1 MGSKKRIKS
10 LLKWIL
16 LLYAVALT
24 ASHIVRWNGPDT
36 YPYLEGQQLD
46 EVQEMKGSKALEST
60 VSLAFLDSPSVD
72 PDAPVLV
79 LLHGSPVASS
89 SLQNI
94 SAALEG
100 PFRVIVPD
108 LPGFGGSTL
117 EIEDYSVLAHAYYL
131 DQLMV
136 QLEVDSF
143 HLIGYSMG
151 GGVAIDYVHAFPEK
165 VKSLQ
170 LVSSIGVQELELLGD
185 YLINHA
191 IHGGPTGR
199 ALVATRV
206 GSPLRLDGQCHSQ
219 CFLCAELLRFRSTSL
234 PSLPGGVGSS
244 HADSPC

>member
-1 MGSKKRIKS
+1 
-10 LLKWIL
+10 
-16 LLYAVALT
+16 
-24 ASHIVRWNGPDT
+24 
-36 YPYLEGQQLD
+36 
-46 EVQEMKGSKALEST
+46 MKGSKVLEST
-60 VSLAFLDSPSVD
+60 VSLAYLDSPSVD
-72 PDAPVLV
+72 PNAPVLV

-94 SAALEG
+94 SEALEG
-100 PFRVIVPD
+100 PYRVIVPD

-117 EIEDYSVLAHAYYL
+117 EIEDYSILAHAYYL

-185 YLINHA
+185 YLINHT
-191 IHGGPTGR
+191 IHGAQLAGLWLLQECVPHFGWMDNAILNVSYARNFFDSDQRPFR
-199 ALVATRV
+199 AYLEEVEV
-206 GSPLRLDGQCHSQ
+206 PKLIL
-219 CFLCAELLRFRSTSL
+219 
-234 PSLPGGVGSS
+234 
-244 HADSPC
+244 HA